1 MNLHGG
7 AVSGHGGEAHDVAE
21 VDGDAVVQLRYHGFA
36 LSQLVSHTPVHRAAL
51 VSHAGDSWR
60 GTR

>member
-36 LSQLVSHTPVHRAAL
+36 LSQLLSHTPVHRA
-51 VSHAGDSWR
+51 GGSWR
-60 GTR
+60 RTR